1 LPSIPRREKDMNQ
14 LQPGQLIRI
23 TKLKEITDL
32 PKSTIYRLISENRF
46 PKQIKLGRRAVAW
59 KSDDII
65 AWMDGLSE
73 VN

>member
-1 LPSIPRREKDMNQ
+1 MNQ

-46 PKQIKLGRRAVAW
+46 PKQIKLGKRAVAW
-59 KSDDII
+59 RTSDIVK
-65 AWMDGLSE
+65 WMSGLSE

>member
-1 LPSIPRREKDMNQ
+1 MPSIPRREDINQ

-46 PKQIKLGRRAVAW
+46 PKQIKLGKRAVAW
-59 KSDDII
+59 RTDDVIK
-65 AWMDGLSE
+65 WMSGLLGVE
-73 VN
+73 